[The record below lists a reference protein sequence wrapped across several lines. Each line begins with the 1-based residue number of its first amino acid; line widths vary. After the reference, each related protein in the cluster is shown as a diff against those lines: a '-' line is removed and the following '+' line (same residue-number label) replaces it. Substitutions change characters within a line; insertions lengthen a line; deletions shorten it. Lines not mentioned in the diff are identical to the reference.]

1 MRLIVFLTAIGG
13 DGYSTP
19 SKISARMLDEQ
30 PISEACYLMQ
40 RCEVSLVPSEPSE
53 RPRSAL
59 RDLIKEP
66 EQRPYSALRGLLD
79 AIPEQPKPTAHQ
91 SALSGILGVQK

>member
-1 MRLIVFLTAIGG
+1 MRLIVSLTAIGG

-40 RCEVSLVPSEPSE
+40 RCEVSLAPNEPSE

-59 RDLIKEP
+59 RDSTKEP
-66 EQRPYSALRGLLD
+66 EQRPHSALCGLLD
-79 AIPEQPKPTAHQ
+79 AVPDQPKPTAHQ

>member
-1 MRLIVFLTAIGG
+1 
-13 DGYSTP
+13 
-19 SKISARMLDEQ
+19 MLDE
-30 PISEACYLMQ
+30 PLTSEVYYLMQ
-40 RCEVSLVPSEPSE
+40 RCEVSLAPNELSE

-79 AIPEQPKPTAHQ
+79 AIPEQHKPEPHA
-91 SALSGILGVQK
+91 SASTGLLGGNN

>member
-1 MRLIVFLTAIGG
+1 
-13 DGYSTP
+13 
-19 SKISARMLDEQ
+19 
-30 PISEACYLMQ
+30 
-40 RCEVSLVPSEPSE
+40 VPNEPSE
-53 RPRSAL
+53 RPPSAL

-66 EQRPYSALRGLLD
+66 EQRPHSALRGLLD